1 MLSIFNTVLT
11 NQFSVGIYLACLLCA
26 GLCRD
31 QGLSGTEKEVRRRG
45 L

>member
-26 GLCRD
+26 AFCSLWSSCPS
-31 QGLSGTEKEVRRRG
+31 L
-45 L
+45 